1 MSFYSNF
8 LLANASRIT
17 SIESTLRTAT
27 WFLPGR
33 FKDAE
38 LASEALFSALNI
50 ISSYHD
56 SVITKA
62 AESLPPSSRPQAS
75 SHSRYTTA
83 WSEKSPSYRN
93 LARTLSV
100 LENTQRLLEMW
111 ARRRLGSKGRWRIV
125 LMIECL
131 KAFLRL
137 RLVRLT
143 GRMIINPS
151 LPERT
156 IDPALLDAHRP
167 VLHGNP
173 PHARLGPPGSTEAS
187 SWTGSRTGFE
197 RLSIASLRSVTPLDP
212 NTGRPSSRRAA
223 TVVNEFLARRVLTPE
238 EMCKPRELVR
248 RLYSSRAQL
257 AEFIWNIRPVIYV
270 LAINRYG
277 HRHVAPFLCSISI
290 EYLSYSLRK
299 ASLHQP
305 YCRPKP
311 SSSRPRFLTEI
322 EKAELKSRQRA
333 FWRYF
338 LRGPLW
344 TLWTKPK
351 LSSVAQRLANK
362 PLLNLLS
369 TFIEDYVPLIDEY
382 YYYSS

>member
-1 MSFYSNF
+1 MSFYPDF
-8 LLANASRIT
+8 LLANATRIT

-50 ISSYHD
+50 VSSYHD

-62 AESLPPSSRPQAS
+62 AESLPAASRPPSS
-75 SHSRYTTA
+75 SHNRYTAA
-83 WSEKSPSYRN
+83 WSEKSNSYKT
-93 LARTLSV
+93 LAHTLSI
-100 LENTQRLLEMW
+100 LENTQRLFEMW

-125 LMIECL
+125 LFIECL

-143 GRMIINPS
+143 GRMIIAPS

-156 IDPALLDAHRP
+156 VDPAILDAHRP
-167 VLHGNP
+167 VLHGQP
-173 PHARLGPPGSTEAS
+173 PNAQLVLPSPSQAT

-197 RLSIASLRSVTPLDP
+197 RPSIAIPP
-212 NTGRPSSRRAA
+212 N
-223 TVVNEFLARRVLTPE
+223 VVNDFLARRALTPE
-238 EMCKPRELVR
+238 EMCKPRELVHKLR
-248 RLYSSRAQL
+248 SNRAQL
-257 AEFIWNIRPVIYV
+257 AEFIWNLRPVIYV

-277 HRHVAPFLCSISI
+277 QRHVAPFLCSLSI
-290 EYLSYSLRK
+290 EYLSYSLRQ
-299 ASLHQP
+299 ASLQEPNSHQF
-305 YCRPKP
+305 RPKTSNRP
-311 SSSRPRFLTEI
+311 SFLSDL
-322 EKAELKSRQRA
+322 EKNELLNRQKA
-333 FWRYF
+333 FWQYF

-344 TLWTKPK
+344 ALWTQPK
-351 LSSVAQRLANK
+351 LSRLAQRLSNK
-362 PLLNLLS
+362 PLLNLVS
-369 TFIEDYVPLIDEY
+369 TFLDDYIPLIDEY